1 MSNRTNAADAVVIG
15 AGQNGL
21 VAANLLQ
28 DAGWSVLVLEAEDT
42 VGGAVRSDSELVPG
56 FVHDTFSAFYP
67 LAVVSPVIAAMHLE
81 EHGLTWLRSPG
92 ALANPTADGW
102 AAILRTPEETAA
114 AFDAVF
120 PGDGEA
126 WMDMCR
132 GWQRIGDDVVG
143 ALLSPFPP
151 VRHGLKLLAK
161 APAAGGLDLARL
173 AVLSVRRLGEERF
186 GGFAPRLLLA
196 GNALHADFH
205 PEGAGS
211 GVFGWLLTMLAQH
224 VGYPSPQ
231 GGAGALT
238 AAMADRFIAHGG
250 QIRTNARVERIEVSG
265 GRAVAVRTTG
275 GERYQVGRAVLA
287 DVVAP
292 HLYGGLVAWEDLPPR
307 TRTGM
312 RRFDWDPGTVK
323 VDWALSGPVPW
334 RTPMPGP
341 SACFHIAESVDE
353 LSRHATQIST
363 GAVPSDPLLLAG
375 AMDVVD
381 PSRSPEGGA
390 TAWSYTHVPREVRTD
405 AGGDGLTGAWDES
418 EKERLADR
426 MQARIERH
434 APGFGDRV
442 LARRVLGPADLQ
454 ARNSNLDGGAINGG
468 TAALSQELVF
478 RPYPGLGR
486 AGTPVRG
493 LFLAN
498 ASAHPGGGV
507 HGGPGSNAARAALA
521 QANLRR
527 I

>member
-1 MSNRTNAADAVVIG
+1 MSNQTNAPDAIVVG

-28 DAGWSVLVLEAEDT
+28 DAGWSVLVLEAQDT
-42 VGGAVRSDSELVPG
+42 IGGAVRSDSELVPG

-67 LAVVSPVIAAMHLE
+67 LAAASPVIKALHLE
-81 EHGLTWLRSPG
+81 EYGLTWLRSPG
-92 ALANPTADGW
+92 AVANPTSDGW

-114 AFDAVF
+114 AFDAMC

-126 WMDMCR
+126 WLEMCR
-132 GWQRIGDDVVG
+132 GWQRIGDDVIG

-151 VRHGLKLLAK
+151 VRNGLKLLAK
-161 APAAGGLDLARL
+161 APFAGGMDLARL
-173 AVLSVRRLGEERF
+173 ALVPVRQLGEERF

-196 GNALHADFH
+196 GNALHADFS

-211 GVFGWLLTMLAQH
+211 GVFGWLLLMLAQH
-224 VGYPSPQ
+224 EGFPVPQ
-231 GGAGALT
+231 GGAGALSQ
-238 AAMADRFIAHGG
+238 AMANRFTARGG
-250 QIRTNARVERIEVSG
+250 QIITGAPVERVEVSA
-265 GRAVAVRTTG
+265 GRAVAVRTAG
-275 GERYQVGRAVLA
+275 GDRYPAGRAVLA

-307 TRTGM
+307 TQKGM
-312 RRFDWDPGTVK
+312 RRFSWDPGTVK
-323 VDWALSGPVPW
+323 IDWALSGEVPW

-353 LSRHATQIST
+353 LSRHANQIST

-375 AMDVVD
+375 AMNVAD
-381 PSRSPEGGA
+381 PGRSPQGSETVWA
-390 TAWSYTHVPREVRTD
+390 YTHVPREVRSD
-405 AGGDGLTGAWDES
+405 AGGDGLTGTWDES
-418 EKERLADR
+418 EKERFADR

-434 APGFGDRV
+434 APGFGDQV
-442 LARRVLGPADLQ
+442 LARRVLAPADLQ
-454 ARNSNLDGGAINGG
+454 ARNANLDGGAINGG

-478 RPYPGLGR
+478 RPYPGMGR

-507 HGGPGSNAARAALA
+507 HGAPGSNAARAALA
-521 QANLRR
+521 QARLRR